1 MTKIFAH
8 RGFKGIYPENTMIA
22 FEHALHSGADGI
34 ELDVQLT
41 KDGRLAVIHDEK
53 LNRTTNM
60 KGLVKDHTYEE
71 LKAGDASHSF
81 YEETGAVSI
90 PLLEEVLELLTQQ
103 SSLIIN
109 IELKT
114 PFIDIRGSKRK

>member
-8 RGFKGIYPENTMIA
+8 RGFKGNYPENTMIA

-60 KGLVKDHTYEE
+60 KGLVKDYTYEE
-71 LKAGDASHSF
+71 LKRGDASHSF
-81 YEETGAVSI
+81 YEETVRS
-90 PLLEEVLELLTQQ
+90 
-103 SSLIIN
+103 
-109 IELKT
+109 
-114 PFIDIRGSKRK
+114 PFLY

>member
-8 RGFKGIYPENTMIA
+8 RGFKGNYPENTMIA

-60 KGLVKDHTYEE
+60 KGLVKDYTYEE
-71 LKAGDASHSF
+71 LK
-81 YEETGAVSI
+81 EEMPVILSMKKR
-90 PLLEEVLELLTQQ
+90 VR
-103 SSLIIN
+103 S
-109 IELKT
+109 
-114 PFIDIRGSKRK
+114 PFLF